1 MQTYNSNHVLETI
14 CYPQEEDRFVSAM
27 ASSPLMGRGLPS
39 ALQMNRESDKFTVA
53 RRKILQSHYY
63 NQDDIKEN
71 KEYRGYKTL
80 MDTILEMT
88 NDMERTEQLPN
99 IMSWIGRDN
108 DGLTLMYELL
118 QRAPTLCENV
128 GGKVHADTSAK
139 RMRVE

>member
-1 MQTYNSNHVLETI
+1 MST
-14 CYPQEEDRFVSAM
+14 C
-27 ASSPLMGRGLPS
+27 PLMGKNLPS
-39 ALQMNRESDKFTVA
+39 ALQMNREPDKFAVA

-63 NQDDIKEN
+63 NQDDINEN

-108 DGLTLMYELL
+108 DGLTLMFELI
-118 QRAPTLCENV
+118 QSTPTLCEHV
-128 GGKVHADTSAK
+128 AALVPAK
-139 RMRVE
+139 RKRRNE